1 MTNTSFLFPKIT
13 FIPYI
18 THSSKVHLMFFFLG
32 EQDLMYFI
40 QMENFINYESTFFF
54 L

>member
-18 THSSKVHLMFFFLG
+18 THSSKVHLMFFF
-32 EQDLMYFI
+32 
-40 QMENFINYESTFFF
+40 FF
-54 L
+54 LRKVFNVFHTNGKFYKL

>member
-18 THSSKVHLMFFFLG
+18 THSPKVHLMFFF
-32 EQDLMYFI
+32 
-40 QMENFINYESTFFF
+40 FFF
-54 L
+54 FRTVFNLFHTNGKFYKL